1 MENGK
6 VYKTDLKKNGLYYLL
21 LKINFPLYSY
31 AHITGQWAIYFHFA
45 VKKNKNENILSIL
58 VTFIGFRTFF

>member
-6 VYKTDLKKNGLYYLL
+6 VYNTDLKKNGFYYLL

-45 VKKNKNENILSIL
+45 VKKQE
-58 VTFIGFRTFF
+58 